1 MDKLILEN
9 FRTYKNRTEIDFAP
23 ITILTGKN
31 NSGKSTL
38 LKAILLLSDYLNS
51 DNQLI
56 MSFDGPNG
64 QKHKIDCM
72 ANALTWGSDSESFE
86 VLIEK
91 DGFSFSFI
99 IGNYGVGGLLYAEYI
114 HLESQTKL
122 IIDRLPGDQLSFEV
136 DSAFLNAFNSDT
148 RGKVIQ
154 ELESLSRLMKM
165 YEVESRELGERIIQL
180 QLLPGEKEYLTVIDQ
195 KNQLDKKIAEVNKRY
210 SEINLSTKK
219 ISKSKNHQYKQ
230 IINIDEINGRSL
242 TITSLLKD
250 FLSIYYASAN
260 FKKSYGAID
269 LNQSSFN
276 LMNFV
281 DQLNQVTEF
290 NAHHLGPNRTHQAR
304 LYLNQN
310 RSMEI
315 NEIMAEYAHNTPPKG
330 SSSYQFLIKWMKEFE
345 IGTDVRVKDV
355 QATAS
360 YLEIFNQDRW
370 QNLTD
375 KGFGA
380 GQVLTILMKICN
392 EIQTSTLQYNF
403 RNAIGESNVIIMI
416 EEPETNLHPYL
427 QSRLAEMFYDA
438 YKQFGIRFILETHS
452 EYLIRKTQT
461 IVNKTNDL
469 EAFKVYYVDSSTG
482 IHEMRYRDDGKFMDE
497 FGPGFFDESSNLAF
511 ELF

>member
-31 NSGKSTL
+31 NSGKSTI

-72 ANALTWGSDSESFE
+72 TNALTWGSNSESFE

-99 IGNYGVGGLLYAEYI
+99 IGNYGIGGLLHAEYI

-122 IIDRLPGDQLSFEV
+122 IIDRLPGNQLSFEV
-136 DSAFLNAFNSDT
+136 DSAFLDSFNVDT
-148 RGKVIQ
+148 PEKSIHELQMLSRMIRKYQEEGK
-154 ELESLSRLMKM
+154 ELE
-165 YEVESRELGERIIQL
+165 ESIAKFQE
-180 QLLPGEKEYLTVIDQ
+180 GEKDYLTIIDQ
-195 KNQLDKKIAEVNKRY
+195 KNQLDKRIDEVKKRLT
-210 SEINLSTKK
+210 EINSKSKK
-219 ISKSKNHQYKQ
+219 VSKSKNHRYQQ
-230 IINIDEINGRSL
+230 IYDLGEINGRSL
-242 TITSLLKD
+242 TITSLMKS
-250 FLSIYYASAN
+250 FLSRYYASED

-269 LNQSSFN
+269 INRSRFM

-281 DQLNQVTEF
+281 DKLNQVAEF

-310 RSMEI
+310 RNMEI
-315 NEIMAEYAHNTPPKG
+315 NEIMAEYAHKTPPKG
-330 SSSYQFLIKWMKEFE
+330 SVAFQFLIKWMKEFE
-345 IGTDVRVKDV
+345 IGTDVKVQDI

-360 YLEIFNQDRW
+360 FLEIFNNGRW

-392 EIQTSTLQYNF
+392 EINVYTFPPYGMQYSVKGSQT
-403 RNAIGESNVIIMI
+403 IIMV

-452 EYLIRKTQT
+452 EYLIRKTQA

-469 EAFKVYYVDSSTG
+469 EAFKVYYIDGSTG
-482 IHEMRYRDDGKFMDE
+482 IHEMRYREDGKFMDE